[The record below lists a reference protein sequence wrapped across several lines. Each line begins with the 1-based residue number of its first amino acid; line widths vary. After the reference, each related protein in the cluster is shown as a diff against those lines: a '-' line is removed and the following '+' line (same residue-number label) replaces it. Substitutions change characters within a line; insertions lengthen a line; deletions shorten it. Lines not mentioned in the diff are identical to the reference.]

1 MKVVHI
7 NAALGGGAG
16 ICAQRIIDATAKFGV
31 ESKFLIKE
39 SGGNVSGLEVP
50 RDWAYNGKGGLF
62 IRALKKLYRAVTDID
77 FRMLCKML
85 DKCRRK
91 GDPFVS
97 LPLSVCRNIW
107 SLPEVKE
114 ADIVHLHWV
123 AGLVDYAT
131 FFKKA
136 TKPIVWT
143 LHDENPGLGV
153 FHYSTTNSELLER
166 YGEIDRMSR
175 ETKKRALSKAKNLTL
190 VAISNKMK
198 DFIENN
204 ETLQGHPCCLIN
216 NGIDGNVFAPRNKIE
231 CRQKLGI
238 ACDRK
243 VFLFSS
249 YTIEDERKGL
259 RFIIDALN
267 RLNDDKVTLICLG
280 NYKAIPKTSF
290 DIRCVGLVKSQEA
303 LCEYYSAADCFLM
316 PSLAEAFAQ
325 TPLESMACGTP
336 VVAFPCSGVPELINE
351 KNGIVCADFT
361 SNSLLSAI
369 NSFLQLNYDSDEIRN
384 DVLSRYNYDLIAS
397 KYIDLYNKV
406 LGK

>member
-7 NAALGGGAG
+7 NSSIGGGAG
-16 ICAQRIIDATAKFGV
+16 ICAQRIIDATSKFGV

-50 RDWAYNGKGGLF
+50 RDWAYNGKGGIF
-62 IRALKKLYRAVTDID
+62 IRAIKKLYRAVTEIE
-77 FRMLCKML
+77 FRSLCKMSSM
-85 DKCRRK
+85 CWRK
-91 GDPFVS
+91 GDPVVS
-97 LPLSVCRNIW
+97 LPISVHKNIW
-107 SLPEVKE
+107 DMPEVKE

-131 FFKKA
+131 FFKNA

-166 YGEIDRMSR
+166 YGAVDRKSR
-175 ETKKRALSKAKNLTL
+175 KIKKHALSKAKNLTL

-204 ETLQGHPCCLIN
+204 EALQVHRCCLIN
-216 NGIDGNVFAPRNKIE
+216 NGIDGNVFAPRNKTE

-238 ACDRK
+238 SCGRK

-259 RFIIDALN
+259 HFIIDALN
-267 RLNDDKVTLICLG
+267 KQHDDKVTLVCLG
-280 NYKAIPKTSF
+280 NYKEIPKASF
-290 DIRCVGLVKSQEA
+290 DIRCVGLITDNSEM
-303 LCEYYSAADCFLM
+303 CDYYSAADFFLM
-316 PSLAEAFAQ
+316 TSTAESFGQ
-325 TPLESMACGTP
+325 TPLEAMACGTP
-336 VVAFPCSGVPELINE
+336 VVGFPCGVMPELVNDA
-351 KNGIVCADFT
+351 NGIVT
-361 SNSLLSAI
+361 S
-369 NSFLQLNYDSDEIRN
+369 NYDSEELEDAIKIALTRKYDGAAIRN
-384 DVLSRYNYDLIAS
+384 DVLARYNYDLIAS
-397 KYIDLYNKV
+397 KYVDLYNKV